1 MEKYV
6 RYVIICKAKDLK
18 KKIEEIEKS
27 IHQSSTTNV

>member
-6 RYVIICKAKDLK
+6 RYVVICKAKDLK

-27 IHQSSTTNV
+27 MHQHSNENA